1 MKINNI
7 NSSYEVKKVETKK
20 VDKKDQESLEVSNNK
35 ENKSYDINLSDAGK
49 QAYTI
54 EKIAQQVKKDQSYV
68 DMDKVNKI
76 KEQIAN
82 GQFKINAEKI
92 ADKLLDESRNFVL

>member
-1 MKINNI
+1 MKINNV
-7 NSSYEVKKVETKK
+7 SSNYEVKKVESKK
-20 VDKKDQESLEVSNNK
+20 VDKKEQENLEVSNK
-35 ENKSYDINLSDAGK
+35 TENNSYNINLSDAGK
-49 QAYTI
+49 QAYTV
-54 EKIAQQVKKDQSYV
+54 EKIAQQVKQDQSYV